1 MPTTSCCGLNQSG
14 VFWKPR
20 IQPYTPGTAH
30 QLFQVRDTDDRVRV
44 LLKNH
49 AVYNELYRSVQT
61 TQVPARQVLPPCA
74 VGQEVLRGSRDRVA
88 EYLNLDVTQ
97 RGFEGHRHRSRQVGS
112 ARVCPVPAAWSLL
125 GSRGGKNKDWVPRD
139 KSIATEPPLIFLS
152 FMHEAYASPLEKN
165 RRWANN

>member
-112 ARVCPVPAAWSLL
+112 ARVCQCRPRGAFSAGRAAAKIKIGYHVTNQL
-125 GSRGGKNKDWVPRD
+125 PR
-139 KSIATEPPLIFLS
+139 
-152 FMHEAYASPLEKN
+152 SPHLFIVH
-165 RRWANN
+165 A